1 MTGQNK
7 VFIQGSGQVA
17 TSQSKQHIVIHRP
30 INTVNTVATSQSQK
44 HIVLRKSTSTAQIVP
59 LSTTQGSQTN
69 AQVGKH
75 TFAYLGTLIK
85 PNKSRE
91 SVVIPAGNEFVHSIN
106 FKIELLCATCQ
117 FIYLY
122 K

>member
-7 VFIQGSGQVA
+7 VFIQGPSQVA

-30 INTVNTVATSQSQK
+30 INTVSTTATPQAQK
-44 HIVLRKSTSTAQIVP
+44 HILLRKSNTSTAQIVP
-59 LSTTQGSQTN
+59 LNTTQGSQTN

-91 SVVIPAGNEFVHSIN
+91 SVVIPAGKYFLYNYISIKK
-106 FKIELLCATCQ
+106 F
-117 FIYLY
+117 
-122 K
+122 